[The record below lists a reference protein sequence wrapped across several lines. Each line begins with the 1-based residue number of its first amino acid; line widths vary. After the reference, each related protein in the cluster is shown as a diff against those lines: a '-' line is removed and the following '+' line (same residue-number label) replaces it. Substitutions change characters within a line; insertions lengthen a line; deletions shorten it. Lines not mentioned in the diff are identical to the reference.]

1 MTESNRRNLFLALC
15 ALALLQTGAHI
26 SQSYVNYPTWHLI
39 EGESF
44 KPYHL
49 AITVRSIVF
58 LLAPRFLE
66 IVLSMIVLRFR
77 PSAIN
82 RWVIL
87 VGVGLAVA
95 ALLATAF
102 LSQPLHAQ
110 LDIQSNTH
118 LWQHTYKGHM
128 TEIFEIQE
136 EVAKSIVEGLHIKLS
151 KAEEKRVLQRGTDS
165 VEAYEAF
172 LRGAEYYDSHTREG
186 FLKSRSTRSVR
197 APEALAIRKAM
208 FVATV
213 DLPSPGNAE
222 IVPITW

>member
-110 LDIQSNTH
+110 LDIQSNTPE
-118 LWQHTYKGHM
+118 LLASLMATDW
-128 TEIFEIQE
+128 IRIPL
-136 EVAKSIVEGLHIKLS
+136 EVIRAALYVWALSQMIKLN
-151 KAEEKRVLQRGTDS
+151 EL
-165 VEAYEAF
+165 
-172 LRGAEYYDSHTREG
+172 
-186 FLKSRSTRSVR
+186 STAR
-197 APEALAIRKAM
+197 AIA
-208 FVATV
+208 
-213 DLPSPGNAE
+213 
-222 IVPITW
+222 